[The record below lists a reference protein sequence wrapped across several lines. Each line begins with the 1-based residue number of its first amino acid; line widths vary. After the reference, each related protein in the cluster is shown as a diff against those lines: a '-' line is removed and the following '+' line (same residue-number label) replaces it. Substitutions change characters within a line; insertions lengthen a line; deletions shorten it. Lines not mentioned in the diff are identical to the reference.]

1 MQREGSRIAMPAV
14 PTLVL
19 VPAAAS
25 LDASGVPMRD
35 GEPSILGLGLTQRT
49 VLAAGRAGYGQV
61 FFLARGPV
69 APPAAQAVPDWS
81 RLADVLSSQSPP
93 VVIAPA
99 TILSQTDWLTR
110 LAATRIEPATW
121 AAIPGRIVAL
131 AAAVV
136 PGALAVL
143 QVDGGA
149 SDMTTIEERLD
160 RRLGPAAALP
170 DGIDPLVVA
179 KPEDIRVAE
188 RRLLRGLIKDTDGFM
203 ARHFDRHISLQISR
217 WLAPTAVKP
226 TQVTMLSMAIGLL
239 GAPFFLS
246 AHWAWQTVGA
256 LLFLLHSIMDGCD
269 GELARLKF
277 QESRYGGILDF
288 WSDNIVHVAIF
299 GCLAVGWALSAGA
312 MWPLWL
318 GVASIIG
325 TLGSAGIVYWK
336 RLRLKDGSGPLF
348 TSVSATPD
356 DRLSRVMDA
365 AARRD
370 FIYVVPVIALL
381 GKSSWFLVVAAVGAP
396 IFFLLLVCLAARERL
411 QSRPAISG
419 V

>member
-1 MQREGSRIAMPAV
+1 MQLEASRPAMPAA

-19 VPAAAS
+19 VPAVAS
-25 LDASGVPMRD
+25 LDASEVKMHD
-35 GEPSILGLGLTQRT
+35 GEPSVLGLGLMRRT
-49 VLAAGRAGYGQV
+49 VLAGRRAGYGRI
-61 FFLARGPV
+61 FFLARDRT
-69 APPAAQAVPDWS
+69 APPGTTAAADWG
-81 RLADVLSSQSPP
+81 RLADVLSSQGTPL
-93 VVIAPA
+93 VIAPA
-99 TILSQTDWLTR
+99 TILSETDWLKR
-110 LAATRIEPATW
+110 LAATPIEPAAW
-121 AAIPGRIVAL
+121 GALPNRIAVL

-136 PGALAVL
+136 PDALVVL
-143 QVDGGA
+143 QADGGA
-149 SDMTTIEERLD
+149 YDMTAVAERLC
-160 RRLGPAAALP
+160 RRLGPAAAIP
-170 DGIDPLVVA
+170 QGIDPLVVA

-217 WLAPTAVKP
+217 RLAPTAIKP
-226 TQVTMLSMAIGLL
+226 TQVTMFSMAIGLL

-256 LLFLLHSIMDGCD
+256 LLFLLHSIVDGCD

-288 WSDNIVHVAIF
+288 WSDNVVHVAIF

-318 GVASIIG
+318 GAAAIIG

-356 DRLSRVMDA
+356 DRLSRMMDA

-370 FIYVVPVIALL
+370 FIYAVPVIALF
-381 GKSSWFLVVAAVGAP
+381 GKASWFLVMAAVGAP
-396 IFFLLLVCLAARERL
+396 IFFLLLIALALRERL
-411 QSRPAISG
+411 QSRPVTSG
-419 V
+419 A